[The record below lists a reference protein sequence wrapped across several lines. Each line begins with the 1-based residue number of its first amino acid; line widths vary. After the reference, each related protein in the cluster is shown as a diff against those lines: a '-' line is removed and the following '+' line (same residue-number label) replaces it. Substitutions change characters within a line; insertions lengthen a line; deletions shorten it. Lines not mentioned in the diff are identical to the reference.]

1 MSLDAAA
8 LRADFPIFANW
19 DGRRPLVYL
28 DNAATT
34 QKPVAVLDA
43 ERAYYEHSNAN
54 VHRSVHTLGERAT
67 ELYESARER
76 VARFLGAGAGA
87 EVVFVRNATEGLNL
101 VAEAY
106 AGTRLGPG
114 DEVVVSVLNH
124 HSNLVPWQQVAA
136 RTGATLRVLPVTPGL
151 ELDMDA
157 AARTIGP
164 RTRIV
169 ALTHKSNVT
178 GTIIDAIALGRLA
191 HGHGAVLV
199 LDAAQSVPHLPVD
212 VGALECDFLAC
223 SAHKMCGPMGVGVLW
238 GRRALLDEMPPF
250 MTGGEMVR
258 EVTREGA
265 SWNDLPW
272 KFEAGTPNVAGAV
285 GMARAVDY
293 VTAVGLDR
301 IAAHERALSVAARD
315 QLDAFDDIER
325 FCPAGGPNGIV
336 SFRLGD
342 IHPHDVAT
350 VLDQH
355 GVAVR
360 AGHHCAQP
368 LHAALGVPA
377 TIRASFYLY
386 NDDQDVARLVDAL
399 HEARRFFRHRPRTER
414 PAPPPA
420 SARTGGR
427 GWH

>member
-8 LRADFPIFANW
+8 RKADFPIFRTWEGA
-19 DGRRPLVYL
+19 RPLVYL

-34 QKPVAVLDA
+34 HKPAVVLDA
-43 ERAYYEHSNAN
+43 ERAYYERSNAN

-76 VARFLGAGAGA
+76 VARFLGAADA
-87 EVVFVRNATEGLNL
+87 SEVVFVRNTTEALNL
-101 VAEAY
+101 VAESY
-106 AGTRLGPG
+106 AGSRLGPG
-114 DEVVVSVLNH
+114 DEVVVAVLNH
-124 HSNLVPWQQVAA
+124 HSNLVPWEQAVA
-136 RTGATLRVLPVTPGL
+136 RTGATLRVLPLTDGL
-151 ELDMDA
+151 ELDLEV

-178 GTIIDAIALGRLA
+178 STIVDARAIARLA
-191 HGHGAVLV
+191 HGHAAAVV

-212 VGALECDFLAC
+212 VGALECDFLAF
-223 SAHKMCGPMGVGVLW
+223 SAHKMCGPMGIGVLW
-238 GRRALLDEMPPF
+238 GRRALLEEMPPY

-258 EVTREGA
+258 EVTLAGA
-265 SWNDLPW
+265 TWNDVPW

-285 GMARAVDY
+285 GLARAIDY
-293 VTAVGLDR
+293 LAEIGLDR
-301 IAAHERALSVAARD
+301 IAAHERALSLTARD
-315 QLDAFDDIER
+315 RLAAFDDVET
-325 FCPAGGPNGIV
+325 FCPAAGPNGIV

-368 LHAALGVPA
+368 LHAALGVRA
-377 TIRASFYLY
+377 SLRASFYLY
-386 NDDQDVARLVDAL
+386 NDDEDVARLIDAL
-399 HEARRFFRHRPRTER
+399 HEARRFFRRGQVSER
-414 PAPPPA
+414 PAVPA
-420 SARTGGR
+420 SARTGER

>member
-1 MSLDAAA
+1 MSLDPAA
-8 LRADFPIFANW
+8 LKADFPIFSRW
-19 DGRRPLVYL
+19 DGDRPLVYL

-34 QKPVAVLDA
+34 QKPAVVLDA
-43 ERAYYEHSNAN
+43 ERGYYEQSNAN

-67 ELYESARER
+67 ELYEAARER
-76 VARFLGAGAGA
+76 VARWLGAADPA

-101 VAEAY
+101 VAESY
-106 AGTRLGPG
+106 AGSRLGPG

-124 HSNLVPWQQVAA
+124 HSNLVPWEQAVAL
-136 RTGATLRVLPVTPGL
+136 TGATLRVLPLTPGL
-151 ELDMDA
+151 ALDMDA
-157 AARTIGP
+157 AADTIGP

-178 GTIIDAIALGRLA
+178 GTVVDAGAIAHLA
-191 HGHGAVLV
+191 HRHGAVVV

-212 VGALECDFLAC
+212 VSALECDFLAF
-223 SAHKMCGPMGVGVLW
+223 SAHKMCGPMGIGALW
-238 GRRALLDEMPPF
+238 ARRALLEEMPPY

-258 EVTREGA
+258 EVTLAGA
-265 SWNDLPW
+265 TWNDVPW

-285 GMARAVDY
+285 GLARAIDY
-293 VTAVGLDR
+293 VAAIGLDE
-301 IAAHERALSVAARD
+301 IAAHERALSRTARD
-315 QLDAFDDIER
+315 RLGAFDDVET
-325 FCPAGGPNGIV
+325 FCPATGPNGIV
-336 SFRLGD
+336 SFCLAD

-368 LHAALGVPA
+368 LHAALGVRA
-377 TIRASFYLY
+377 SVRASFYLY
-386 NDDQDVARLVDAL
+386 NDQDDVARLVDAL
-399 HEARRFFRHRPRTER
+399 HEARRFFRRGRGSER
-414 PAPPPA
+414 PAMPA

-427 GWH
+427 GWP

>member
-1 MSLDAAA
+1 MSLDVAA
-8 LRADFPIFANW
+8 LKADFPIFSRW
-19 DGRRPLVYL
+19 DGTRSLVYL

-34 QKPVAVLDA
+34 HKPAVVLDA
-43 ERAYYEHSNAN
+43 ERAYYERSNAN

-76 VARFLGAGAGA
+76 VARFLGAGDPA
-87 EVVFVRNATEGLNL
+87 EIVFVRNATEGLNL
-101 VAEAY
+101 VAESY
-106 AGTRLGPG
+106 AGSRLGPG

-136 RTGATLRVLPVTPGL
+136 RTGATLRVLPLTPGL
-151 ELDMDA
+151 ELDLDVA
-157 AARTIGP
+157 AQTIGP

-178 GTIIDAIALGRLA
+178 GTIVDAGAIARLA
-191 HGHGAVLV
+191 HRHGAAVV

-212 VGALECDFLAC
+212 VGALECDFLAF
-223 SAHKMCGPMGVGVLW
+223 SAHKMCGPMGIGALW
-238 GRRALLDEMPPF
+238 GRRALLDDMSPY

-258 EVTREGA
+258 EVTLTGA
-265 SWNDLPW
+265 TWNDVPW

-285 GMARAVDY
+285 GLARAIDY
-293 VTAVGLDR
+293 VTAIGLER
-301 IAAHERALSVAARD
+301 IAAHEQALSLVTRD
-315 QLDAFDDIER
+315 RLDAFDDIET

-336 SFRLGD
+336 SFRLAD

-350 VLDQH
+350 VLDEH

-368 LHAALGVPA
+368 LHAALGVRA
-377 TIRASFYLY
+377 SVRASFYLY
-386 NDDQDVARLVDAL
+386 NDHDDVARLIDAL
-399 HEARRFFRHRPRTER
+399 HEARRFFRRGHASER
-414 PAPPPA
+414 PAVPA

>member
-1 MSLDAAA
+1 MSLDVSA
-8 LRADFPIFANW
+8 LKADFPIFSTW
-19 DGRRPLVYL
+19 DGARPLVYL

-34 QKPVAVLDA
+34 HKPTVVLDA
-43 ERAYYEHSNAN
+43 ERAYYERSNAN

-67 ELYESARER
+67 EMYEAARER
-76 VARFLGAGAGA
+76 VARFLGATDPA

-106 AGTRLGPG
+106 AGARLGPG

-124 HSNLVPWQQVAA
+124 HSNLVPWGQVAA
-136 RTGATLRVLPVTPGL
+136 RTGATLRVLPLTRDR
-151 ELDMDA
+151 ELDMEA

-164 RTRIV
+164 RTRVV

-178 GTIIDAIALGRLA
+178 GTIVDAGEIARLA
-191 HGHGAVLV
+191 HRHMAVV
-199 LDAAQSVPHLPVD
+199 VVDAAQSVPHLPVD
-212 VGALECDFLAC
+212 VGALGCDFLAF
-223 SAHKMCGPMGVGVLW
+223 SAHKICGPMGIGVLW
-238 GRRALLDEMPPF
+238 GRRALLDGMPPY

-258 EVTREGA
+258 EVTLEGA
-265 SWNDLPW
+265 TWNDVPW

-285 GMARAVDY
+285 GLARAVDY
-293 VTAVGLDR
+293 VTAIGLDR
-301 IAAHERALSVAARD
+301 IAAHERALSLVAMER
-315 QLDAFDDIER
+315 LDGFDDVDT

-336 SFRLGD
+336 SFQLAD

-368 LHAALGVPA
+368 LHAALGVRA
-377 TIRASFYLY
+377 SVRASFYLY
-386 NDDQDVARLVDAL
+386 NDDDDVARLIDAL
-399 HEARRFFRHRPRTER
+399 HEARRFFRRGHDSER
-414 PAPPPA
+414 PPAPA